1 MCLVFF
7 LLPFPGEARKMAE
20 CKWCGKQGFLVRTDE
35 NGLCKKCEQ
44 HAPLRI
50 IPAAAKIKL
59 YYDAAYEAK
68 TASSKVSKFNA
79 AISLAEFL
87 LPYEK
92 KGIPT
97 CDPLPSAII
106 EECNSCKDEVIV
118 EEMQQICDKA
128 LDRVRGA
135 KSPKGIDAAC
145 NSGIKKLLDVSSR
158 LFDQGLVNEYKE
170 KLEMAQRSE

>member
-1 MCLVFF
+1 VFGVF

-35 NGLCKKCEQ
+35 NGLCKKCEL
-44 HAPLRI
+44 HAPFKI
-50 IPAAAKIKL
+50 IPASMQVKL
-59 YYDAAYEAK
+59 FYDSAFEAK
-68 TASSKVSKFNA
+68 TTRSKVTKFDT
-79 AISLAEFL
+79 AIFYAKTL
-87 LPYEK
+87 LKYEE

-106 EECNSCKDEVIV
+106 KECNSCKDEVIV

-158 LFDQGLVNEYKE
+158 LFDQELLIEYKN
-170 KLEMAQRSE
+170 KLELAQRKG